1 MASKFNCPNC
11 GGTNE
16 YAGEGETVHCQVCG
30 SDVRPA
36 HQRVP

>member
-16 YAGEGETVHCQVCG
+16 YAGEGETVHCQFCG
-30 SDVRPA
+30 SDVSRFP
-36 HQRVP
+36 